1 MTFLILLIAVGWH
14 GNYPSFSGPVH
25 WWCLLHKLQ
34 RERGS
39 RWRPTNTSQV
49 SRRRAWQIKENSCC
63 QGEKKGWGN
72 TEENANRWQQ
82 SLHSR
87 RTILSWR
94 DTHVWW
100 KLRFTDEAQRD
111 SSERKTSQSKG
122 VFIDYQFRTQPCV
135 KTVCWSEWMS
145 IGHVAYL

>member
-1 MTFLILLIAVGWH
+1 MIFLTLLFAVGWH
-14 GNYPSFSGPVH
+14 GNYPSFSRPVH
-25 WWCLLHKLQ
+25 RWCRLHKLQ
-34 RERGS
+34 QERWS
-39 RWRPTNTSQV
+39 RWRPTNTNQV
-49 SRRRAWQIKENSCC
+49 SRWRARKIKENSCC

-100 KLRFTDEAQRD
+100 KLWFTDGAKRN

-122 VFIDYQFRTQPCV
+122 IFIDYQFRTQPSV
-135 KTVCWSEWMS
+135 KSVSGGPNECP
-145 IGHVAYL
+145 